1 MERCVK
7 LIYYLLARS
16 FLITN
21 CSGWSD
27 GSVAKNRS
35 CTCRGSELGSQRTW
49 RGVRNCL
56 QLQIPGSLARFW
68 PLSVLIP
75 TQKHTETCHL
85 SNIYGLDQ
93 TFFSPPPLLSLPP
106 PHTHTGSGPKGFTHA
121 RNALLWSCT
130 FGSSI
135 TALRYMLLKARAVR
149 IYQTRVSEFPP
160 LIDLSKKKKLNK
172 F

>member
-85 SNIYGLDQ
+85 SNIYGLD
-93 TFFSPPPLLSLPP
+93 
-106 PHTHTGSGPKGFTHA
+106 
-121 RNALLWSCT
+121 
-130 FGSSI
+130 
-135 TALRYMLLKARAVR
+135 
-149 IYQTRVSEFPP
+149 
-160 LIDLSKKKKLNK
+160 
-172 F
+172 